1 MRVGAAAVSIDPPL
15 GLPMVGFVRQWQT
28 ASGIGLPLE
37 ATAVAFESGSTRV
50 VIVGLDTVGIQT
62 PEADRLR
69 VRVSEA
75 IDAPAAHVLLN
86 WSHTHLAPPGGRS
99 LIAPLAQVDDPELT
113 RRCDAYVDAMHEKV
127 VEVARLAVYSMEDAR
142 VVWGLGYLDEAV
154 NRRERVP
161 DGGGVILG
169 WNPDGLVDTTVP
181 VLQARRADETP
192 ICTVVGYGC
201 HTVTTGPDVTTY
213 SADFGGALRAEVRRV
228 TGGECVYIQ
237 AAAGNVLPRSA
248 FTESEE
254 EAQRLGRAL
263 AGEALHA
270 VSQRSAWP
278 YRYERS
284 AGGSVTPFSLYRRVP
299 KRGKEQALAV
309 AERPI
314 VFPLLPLPSPDEI
327 AQTRIRAED
336 AASNAEQTGC
346 DPGLLRVLRYDSR
359 WATSTEASILDGSA
373 PSEVEA
379 TLSAVRIGDGVIVTA
394 PGEIFT
400 EIGMAVKERS
410 PAEVTLY
417 AGYTNGLVSYFP
429 TAAEYPFGGYEPGY
443 GNRTFGLPAQVV
455 PECERILV
463 EAGAQLVHKLFP
475 ERRAPR
481 VDGWLATGA
490 LGISPP
496 TDRHERP
503 ATRSSGR

>member
-69 VRVSEA
+69 VRVSAA

-113 RRCDAYVDAMHEKV
+113 QRCDAYVDAMHEKV
-127 VEVARLAVYSMEDAR
+127 VEVARLAVDSMEDAR

-161 DGGGVILG
+161 DGSGVILG

-263 AGEALHA
+263 AGKRSTRCRNGAPGPTDTSAPRA
-270 VSQRSAWP
+270 VRSHRSRFTAGCRSA
-278 YRYERS
+278 ERN
-284 AGGSVTPFSLYRRVP
+284 RRW
-299 KRGKEQALAV
+299 R
-309 AERPI
+309 
-314 VFPLLPLPSPDEI
+314 
-327 AQTRIRAED
+327 
-336 AASNAEQTGC
+336 
-346 DPGLLRVLRYDSR
+346 SR
-359 WATSTEASILDGSA
+359 SD
-373 PSEVEA
+373 
-379 TLSAVRIGDGVIVTA
+379 R
-394 PGEIFT
+394 
-400 EIGMAVKERS
+400 
-410 PAEVTLY
+410 
-417 AGYTNGLVSYFP
+417 SYFP
-429 TAAEYPFGGYEPGY
+429 YCHCRVRTRSRRRESALKTPRQTPSRPGAIRAFCGCSATTAAGQPRPKQASSTAV
-443 GNRTFGLPAQVV
+443 R
-455 PECERILV
+455 
-463 EAGAQLVHKLFP
+463 H
-475 ERRAPR
+475 RR
-481 VDGWLATGA
+481 L
-490 LGISPP
+490 
-496 TDRHERP
+496 RP
-503 ATRSSGR
+503 HCLRSASAMV